1 MPTPKTKHSSN
12 MNFTVTIFFG
22 LILLTLGF
30 YLGLMAAKGPLVE
43 TLRGSGN
50 TTVYD
55 NLWQNRTDIFN
66 MLLLAIAYCFIMIL
80 FLVIFGRFK
89 FSRDKKED
97 IDNLERLGALYDK
110 GLLTREEFDRKKTEL
125 LGNSEE

>member
-1 MPTPKTKHSSN
+1 MQTAKTKHISN

-22 LILLTLGF
+22 LILLALGF

-43 TLRGSGN
+43 TLRGTGN
-50 TTVYD
+50 ATIYD
-55 NLWQNRTDIFN
+55 NVWQNRSDIFN
-66 MLLLAIAYCFIMIL
+66 MLLIAIAYTFIMII

-89 FSRDKKED
+89 LNRDKKEV

-125 LGNSEE
+125 LDDAAE